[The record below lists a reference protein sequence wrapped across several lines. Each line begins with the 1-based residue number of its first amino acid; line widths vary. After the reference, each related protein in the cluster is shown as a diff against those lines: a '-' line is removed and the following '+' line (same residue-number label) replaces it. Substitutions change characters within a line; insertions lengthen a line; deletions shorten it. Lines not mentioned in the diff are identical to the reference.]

1 MHSVLGAT
9 LAILPAGSVKDE
21 GTFLV
26 LVTMLAALVGVAM
39 YLRHKRNKQPD
50 YDSTQE
56 Q

>member
-1 MHSVLGAT
+1 MKFLQAAI
-9 LAILPAGSVKDE
+9 AILPAGAVKDE

-26 LVTMLAALVGVAM
+26 LVTLLAVLVGFAM

-50 YDSTQE
+50 YDPTQE

>member
-1 MHSVLGAT
+1 M
-9 LAILPAGSVKDE
+9 AILPEGSVRDE

-26 LVTMLAALVGVAM
+26 LVTILAVLVGVAM

-50 YDSTQE
+50 YDPTQE

>member
-1 MHSVLGAT
+1 MQSLQAT
-9 LAILPAGSVKDE
+9 MAILPAGAVKDE

-26 LVTMLAALVGVAM
+26 LVTLLAVLVGFAM

-50 YDSTQE
+50 YDPTQE